1 MSRNRI
7 VLPIHAFVGAAI
19 IVALGAAAV
28 TAARD
33 EVSNSVKGFD
43 FTREIVGTADVVV
56 FGILVLTAVF
66 ALLSVVFGAL
76 ATTRGPSGRGR

>member
-1 MSRNRI
+1 VSRNRI

-33 EVSNSVKGFD
+33 EVSNSVKGFE

-76 ATTRGPSGRGR
+76 ATTRGTSGRGR

>member
-1 MSRNRI
+1 VSRNRI
-7 VLPIHAFVGAAI
+7 IVPIHAFVGAAI

-33 EVSNSVKGFD
+33 GVANSTDGFA
-43 FTREIVGTADVVV
+43 FIRELVATADVVV
-56 FGILVLTAVF
+56 FGVLVLAAVF

-76 ATTRGPSGRGR
+76 ATARGSGRGR

>member
-1 MSRNRI
+1 VKRI
-7 VLPIHAFVGAAI
+7 VLPIHAFVGAGI

-33 EVSNSVKGFD
+33 GVSNSAEGFE
-43 FTREIVGTADVVV
+43 FTRNLVGAADIVV
-56 FGILVLTAVF
+56 FGILVLAAVF

-76 ATTRGPSGRGR
+76 ATTRGSSGRGR

>member
-7 VLPIHAFVGAAI
+7 IVPIHAFVGAAI

-33 EVSNSVKGFD
+33 GVANSTDGFE
-43 FTREIVGTADVVV
+43 FIRELVATADVVV
-56 FGILVLTAVF
+56 FGVLVLAAVF

-76 ATTRGPSGRGR
+76 AAARGSGRGR

>member
-7 VLPIHAFVGAAI
+7 ILPIHAFVGAAI

-33 EVSNSVKGFD
+33 GVSNSAEGFA
-43 FTREIVGTADVVV
+43 FTREIVGTADIVV
-56 FGILVLTAVF
+56 FGILVLAAVF

-76 ATTRGPSGRGR
+76 ATTRGSSGRGR